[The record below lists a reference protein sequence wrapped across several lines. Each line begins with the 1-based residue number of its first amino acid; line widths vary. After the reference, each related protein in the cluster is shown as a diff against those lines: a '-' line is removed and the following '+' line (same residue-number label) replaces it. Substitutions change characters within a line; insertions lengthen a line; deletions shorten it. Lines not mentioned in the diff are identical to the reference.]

1 MANAG
6 SIANQIGE
14 SFEHIGKDIVS
25 ETIQAPKD
33 IVGKALESLGSG
45 SSNKKAGQKTTTSKT
60 SINPTDTAAMT
71 ESGQTNSEE
80 IKQAIARAALV
91 ELAGG
96 KKSQEPSDYDK
107 KLQEEEQKKQEKEQK
122 KKAASMILQP
132 QSSKRKR
139 GDLYGLKA
147 KKSSTEIGKNVRQ
160 D

>member
-1 MANAG
+1 MVN
-6 SIANQIGE
+6 NQVLQQLGE
-14 SFEHIGKDIVS
+14 SIEQIGKDIAR
-25 ETIQAPKD
+25 ETVQAPKD

-45 SSNKKAGQKTTTSKT
+45 SSGKKTGQKVTQSNTPTTTIKDS
-60 SINPTDTAAMT
+60 SALS
-71 ESGQTNSEE
+71 EFSQTNSEE
-80 IKQAIARAALV
+80 VKQAVARAALA

-96 KKSQEPSDYDK
+96 KKSQEPSEYEK

-122 KKAASMILQP
+122 KKAASMTLQH

-139 GDLYGLKA
+139 GDLFGLKA

>member
-1 MANAG
+1 MANTG
-6 SIANQIGE
+6 SIVQQIGE
-14 SFEHIGKDIVS
+14 SFEQIGKDVVK
-25 ETIQAPKD
+25 ETVKAPQD

-45 SSNKKAGQKTTTSKT
+45 SSGKKSGQKTTQSPQASNAKDTTSA
-60 SINPTDTAAMT
+60 S
-71 ESGQTNSEE
+71 ESEQTNDEE
-80 IKQAIARAALV
+80 VKRAIARAALA

-96 KKSQEPSDYDK
+96 KPKEPSEHEK

-122 KKAASMILQP
+122 KKAASMVLQP
-132 QSSKRKR
+132 MSSKQKR